1 MSVSKKDSTF
11 SSRRG
16 ASPLTPVEIVEN
28 ILSPVDMLVNLLLQ
42 PERPRDGVREDF
54 EAARRRQ
61 QRR

>member
-1 MSVSKKDSTF
+1 MSVSKKDSKY
-11 SSRRG
+11 SSRG
-16 ASPLTPVEIVEN
+16 GVSLPTPVEVVEG

-42 PERPRDGVREDF
+42 PERPRDGVRDDF